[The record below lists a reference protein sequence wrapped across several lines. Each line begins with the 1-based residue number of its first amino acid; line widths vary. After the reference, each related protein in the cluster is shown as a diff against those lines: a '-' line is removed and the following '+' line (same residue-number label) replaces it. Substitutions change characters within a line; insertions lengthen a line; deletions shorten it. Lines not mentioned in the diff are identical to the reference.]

1 MAINFPSSPAVND
14 TLAVGADTWLWNGIS
29 WEVQPIVS
37 PSFNNITASGT
48 ITGTLVGNVTG
59 NTAGTHT
66 GAVVGNAT
74 TATTLRTARLING
87 VSFNGSANITIPATA
102 SAEALTGSTINS
114 TVTSSSLTSVGTLNS
129 LTVTNNI
136 TANANVVV
144 AQAPSATTHAT
155 NKQYVDARSAAMA
168 VALS

>member
-1 MAINFPSSPAVND
+1 
-14 TLAVGADTWLWNGIS
+14 
-29 WEVQPIVS
+29 
-37 PSFNNITASGT
+37 
-48 ITGTLVGNVTG
+48 
-59 NTAGTHT
+59 
-66 GAVVGNAT
+66 
-74 TATTLRTARLING
+74 LING